1 MKLLVLALLILY
13 DSMLIF
19 QLEHVKALD
28 TMAPYAWESGDF
40 RAMRLGRD
48 TAERPFLDYEE
59 LAMAMLTENFDL
71 TGKKLSGEPL
81 FFPVRCQKEFE
92 RLSDAYSMVFAD
104 LSCFP
109 VPESAGGDI
118 RDVVYENGWL
128 EERSFDGPRTH
139 EGCDLM
145 AGDPEA
151 GLYPVVSMTDGVVE
165 QAGWLKKGGW
175 RIGIRAPAGA
185 YLYYAHLDSYGKT
198 LDGREWRPG
207 DTVHAGEL
215 LGYMGDSG
223 YGEPGTTG
231 QFPVHLHLGIYIRT
245 EHHDELSV
253 NPYWILRYLEKYRTR
268 ASY

>member
-28 TMAPYAWESGDF
+28 TMAPYVWESGDF

-48 TAERPFLDYEE
+48 AAGRPFLDYEE

-81 FFPVRCQKEFE
+81 FFPVRRQKEFE
-92 RLSDAYSMVFAD
+92 RLSDAYRMVFAD

-118 RDVVYENGWL
+118 RDVVYENGWM

-145 AGDPEA
+145 AGAPEA

-175 RIGIRAPAGA
+175 RISVLRPPGLLWKDPG
-185 YLYYAHLDSYGKT
+185 
-198 LDGREWRPG
+198 RPG
-207 DTVHAGEL
+207 VEAG
-215 LGYMGDSG
+215 GYS
-223 YGEPGTTG
+223 PC
-231 QFPVHLHLGIYIRT
+231 R
-245 EHHDELSV
+245 
-253 NPYWILRYLEKYRTR
+253 R
-268 ASY
+268 ASGLYGGFRLRRAWDHRPVSSPPPPGDLHPDGAS

>member
-92 RLSDAYSMVFAD
+92 RLSDAYRMVFAD

-118 RDVVYENGWL
+118 RDVVYE
-128 EERSFDGPRTH
+128 T
-139 EGCDLM
+139 
-145 AGDPEA
+145 
-151 GLYPVVSMTDGVVE
+151 
-165 QAGWLKKGGW
+165 AGWRNGPLTDPGPMRGAISW
-175 RIGIRAPAGA
+175 PGIRRRG
-185 YLYYAHLDSYGKT
+185 S
-198 LDGREWRPG
+198 
-207 DTVHAGEL
+207 
-215 LGYMGDSG
+215 
-223 YGEPGTTG
+223 
-231 QFPVHLHLGIYIRT
+231 IRWC
-245 EHHDELSV
+245 
-253 NPYWILRYLEKYRTR
+253 P
-268 ASY
+268 

>member
-48 TAERPFLDYEE
+48 AAGRPFLDYEE

-71 TGKKLSGEPL
+71 TGKK
-81 FFPVRCQKEFE
+81 
-92 RLSDAYSMVFAD
+92 
-104 LSCFP
+104 
-109 VPESAGGDI
+109 
-118 RDVVYENGWL
+118 
-128 EERSFDGPRTH
+128 
-139 EGCDLM
+139 
-145 AGDPEA
+145 
-151 GLYPVVSMTDGVVE
+151 
-165 QAGWLKKGGW
+165 
-175 RIGIRAPAGA
+175 
-185 YLYYAHLDSYGKT
+185 
-198 LDGREWRPG
+198 
-207 DTVHAGEL
+207 
-215 LGYMGDSG
+215 DSG

>member
-1 MKLLVLALLILY
+1 
-13 DSMLIF
+13 
-19 QLEHVKALD
+19 
-28 TMAPYAWESGDF
+28 
-40 RAMRLGRD
+40 
-48 TAERPFLDYEE
+48 
-59 LAMAMLTENFDL
+59 
-71 TGKKLSGEPL
+71 
-81 FFPVRCQKEFE
+81 
-92 RLSDAYSMVFAD
+92 MVFAD

-118 RDVVYENGWL
+118 RDVVYENGWM

-145 AGDPEA
+145 AGAPEA

-207 DTVHAGEL
+207 DTVHAG
-215 LGYMGDSG
+215 
-223 YGEPGTTG
+223 
-231 QFPVHLHLGIYIRT
+231 
-245 EHHDELSV
+245 
-253 NPYWILRYLEKYRTR
+253 R
-268 ASY
+268 ASGLYGGFRLRRAWDHRPVSSPPPPGGSTSGRSIMTSFL

>member
-48 TAERPFLDYEE
+48 AAKRPFLDYEE

-81 FFPVRCQKEFE
+81 FFPVRRQKEFE
-92 RLSDAYSMVFAD
+92 RLSDAYRMVFAD

-118 RDVVYENGWL
+118 RDVVYENGWM

-145 AGDPEA
+145 AGAPEA
-151 GLYPVVSMTDGVVE
+151 GLYPVVSMTD
-165 QAGWLKKGGW
+165 
-175 RIGIRAPAGA
+175 
-185 YLYYAHLDSYGKT
+185 
-198 LDGREWRPG
+198 
-207 DTVHAGEL
+207 
-215 LGYMGDSG
+215 
-223 YGEPGTTG
+223 
-231 QFPVHLHLGIYIRT
+231 
-245 EHHDELSV
+245 
-253 NPYWILRYLEKYRTR
+253 
-268 ASY
+268 

>member
-28 TMAPYAWESGDF
+28 TMAPYVWESGDF

-48 TAERPFLDYEE
+48 AAGRPFLDYEE

-71 TGKKLSGEPL
+71 TGKKLSGDPL
-81 FFPVRCQKEFE
+81 FFPVRRQKEFE
-92 RLSDAYSMVFAD
+92 RLSDAYRMVFAD

-118 RDVVYENGWL
+118 RDVVYENGWM

-145 AGDPEA
+145 AGAPEA

-165 QAGWLKKGGW
+165 QAGWLK
-175 RIGIRAPAGA
+175 RAAGA
-185 YLYYAHLDSYGKT
+185 SGSGLRLAHICTTPTWTPMERPWTAGSG
-198 LDGREWRPG
+198 GRGIQSMPESFWAIWGIPA
-207 DTVHAGEL
+207 TES
-215 LGYMGDSG
+215 LGPPASFQSTSTWGSTSG
-223 YGEPGTTG
+223 RSIMTS
-231 QFPVHLHLGIYIRT
+231 FL
-245 EHHDELSV
+245 
-253 NPYWILRYLEKYRTR
+253 
-268 ASY
+268 